1 MSRLPQI
8 SAQQLVKLL
17 HKLDPSIET
26 RSGRGSHL
34 VQLKRV
40 VNGKTLFTTIAGH
53 GNMPLK
59 EGTLKGILKDL
70 QIDENILR
78 ERQY

>member
-1 MSRLPQI
+1 
-8 SAQQLVKLL
+8 
-17 HKLDPSIET
+17 
-26 RSGRGSHL
+26 